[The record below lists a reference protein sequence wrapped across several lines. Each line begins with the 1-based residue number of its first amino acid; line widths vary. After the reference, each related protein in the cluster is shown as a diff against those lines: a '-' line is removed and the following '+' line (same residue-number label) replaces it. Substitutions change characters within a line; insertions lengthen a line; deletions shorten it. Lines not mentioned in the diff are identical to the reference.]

1 MTNRSKTQYIT
12 YKILE
17 KFSVIIYQ
25 KRYSVPFSL
34 FNVFSVIQSDS
45 YDEK

>member
-1 MTNRSKTQYIT
+1 MTNRSKTRYII
-12 YKILE
+12 YKFLE

-25 KRYSVPFSL
+25 KRYSVLFSL
-34 FNVFSVIQSDS
+34 FDVFSVIQSDF

>member
-1 MTNRSKTQYIT
+1 MTNRSKIRYIT
-12 YKILE
+12 HKILE

-25 KRYSVPFSL
+25 KRYSVPLSFL
-34 FNVFSVIQSDS
+34 LFSVIQGDF